1 MGLSPARRGC
11 FVVECFA
18 PMSAPVSG
26 IQPSVLRW
34 ARVSANLT
42 VADVAD
48 KLKRTAAEVEGWEA
62 GEAAPSYPQLEK
74 LAYDLYKRPL
84 ATFFLPAPPSEPNP
98 KAEFRSLPDQDLDS
112 LSRDTLLLIRKARA
126 YQFALEE
133 LYGAR
138 NPVEEPIWRTVQLS
152 TARPVAAQAARVRE
166 ALGISLDQQ
175 REWHD
180 DDEALKRWRRAIEAH
195 GVFVF
200 KNSFKQR
207 ELSGFC
213 LANPEFPVITI
224 NNSTTKTRQ
233 VFSLVHELAH
243 VLFQRNA
250 ISSFDETRIEALP
263 LRDRTIERFCNAV
276 AAEILVPLADIRVQM
291 RALSGELE
299 QAGDDRFAALAK
311 RYHVSRA
318 VVLRRMLD
326 DERVSSEFY
335 RTKTAE
341 WDAQRE
347 AAGSGGN
354 YHATQ
359 NVYLSEKFAQEVF
372 ARYAR
377 RQISLDEAADYFDLA
392 PKNVEKLQDL
402 VLRGAAA

>member
-1 MGLSPARRGC
+1 
-11 FVVECFA
+11 
-18 PMSAPVSG
+18 MSAPVSG

-34 ARVSANLT
+34 ARMSANLT

-48 KLKRTAAEVEGWEA
+48 RLKKSVAEVEGWEA

-98 KAEFRSLPDQDLDS
+98 KAEFRSLPDQDLDA

-138 NPVEEPIWRTVQLS
+138 NPVEESIWRTVQLS

-166 ALGISLDQQ
+166 ALGVSLDQQ
-175 REWHD
+175 REWQD
-180 DDEALKRWRRAIEAH
+180 DDEALKGWRRAIEAH

-207 ELSGFC
+207 EFSGFC
-213 LANPEFPVITI
+213 LAHPEFPVIMV
-224 NNSTTKTRQ
+224 NNSPTKTRQ
-233 VFSLVHELAH
+233 VFSLLHELAH

-276 AAEILVPLADIRVQM
+276 AAEILVPLADIRAQL
-291 RALSGELE
+291 RTLPGDLE
-299 QAGDDRFAALAK
+299 QAGDDRFATLAK

-341 WDAQRE
+341 WDFQRE

-402 VLRGAAA
+402 VLRGATA

>member
-1 MGLSPARRGC
+1 MGRDGIA
-11 FVVECFA
+11 A
-18 PMSAPVSG
+18 MSAPVTG

-42 VADVAD
+42 VSDVAD
-48 KLKRTAAEVEGWEA
+48 KLKRTAAEIEDWEA
-62 GEAAPSYPQLEK
+62 GTAAPSYPQLEK

-98 KAEFRSLPDQDLDS
+98 RAEFRSLPDQDLDA

-138 NPVEEPIWRTVQLS
+138 NPVEPPIWRAVQLS
-152 TARPVAAQAARVRE
+152 TARPVVAQAARVRE
-166 ALGISLDQQ
+166 ALAVSLDQQ

-180 DDEALKRWRRAIEAH
+180 DDEALKRWRRAIEAG

-200 KNSFKQR
+200 KNAFKQR

-213 LANPEFPVITI
+213 LANPEFPVIVV

-233 VFSLVHELAH
+233 VFSLIHELAH
-243 VLFQRNA
+243 ALLQRNA
-250 ISSFDETRIEALP
+250 ISAFDETRIEALP
-263 LRDRTIERFCNAV
+263 VRDRAIERFCNAV
-276 AAEILVPLADIRVQM
+276 AAEVLVPLADFRTQV
-291 RALSGELE
+291 RTLPANLE
-299 QAGDDRFAALAK
+299 AAGDDRFATLAR

-326 DERVSSEFY
+326 DERVSSAFY
-335 RTKTAE
+335 QAKTAE
-341 WDAQRE
+341 WDGQRE
-347 AAGSGGN
+347 AGGSGGN
-354 YHATQ
+354 FHATQ
-359 NVYLSEKFAQEVF
+359 NAYISEKFAREVF
-372 ARYAR
+372 ARYTR

-402 VLRGAAA
+402 VLRGATA